1 MTRVTTAT
9 QAAAAA
15 DAEGRD
21 PNLVSKSEFARLNGW
36 SKSYVSKL
44 AGEGRLVVTEDG
56 KQVLVAESLARIRET
71 TTAPE
76 RASDAAV
83 TTQYRGD
90 RDRREFYDAENAR
103 LDLEERLG
111 KLLSAAQVSAVVAQA
126 GTLFRQRL
134 EGWPHRLAPQLAVMG
149 GNEGG
154 IRGLLIDEVELLLAE
169 LARTLGDAAARADN
183 AAAG

>member
-15 DAEGRD
+15 EAAGMD
-21 PNLVSKSEFARLNGW
+21 PNIVSKSEFARLNGW

-44 AGEGRLVVTEDG
+44 NGEGRLVVTEDG
-56 KQVLVAESLARIRET
+56 KRVLVSESLARIRET
-71 TTAPE
+71 TSAPE

-111 KLLSAAQVSAVVAQA
+111 KLLSASRVNAVVAQA
-126 GTLFRQRL
+126 GTLFRQRF
-134 EGWPHRLAPQLAVMG
+134 EGWPHRLAPQIAAMG
-149 GNEGG
+149 GNEGS
-154 IRGLLIDEVELLLAE
+154 IRGLLIDEVELLLTE
-169 LARTLGDAAARADN
+169 LARNLGDAAARADSVS
-183 AAAG
+183 GG